1 MLVGEAG
8 GWQVAPSRINMT
20 YTLRRL
26 ETYDDY
32 KACERLQ
39 GQAWGFSDP
48 LDVIPLTNLVTA
60 QKWGGLVLGAFDE
73 GGGLYGFCYGFLGR
87 DPGGRLVHC
96 SHMLAV
102 DERARNMGLGAR
114 LKWAQRDY
122 ILGQGLDMIVWTFDP
137 LESVNA
143 CLNFGKLGGLSDDY
157 VINLYGETTSKLHA
171 GTATDRLT
179 IKWLIDSPR
188 VERRAAGEVG
198 EVAAALGAGGF
209 DAPWAL
215 QADGWGPGEPVLD
228 LDAPRI
234 RCEIPVSV
242 QEVKAHD
249 CGAVVAWR
257 AATQA
262 LFTAYFERGY
272 YAREC
277 AHRSGD
283 GADEGPKTVYLF
295 EHGDL
300 ETDGAEMRRD
310 GKIRE

>member
-1 MLVGEAG
+1 MLVGEARG
-8 GWQVAPSRINMT
+8 RRFAPSKINMT

-39 GQAWGFSDP
+39 EQAWVFSDP
-48 LDVIPLTNLVTA
+48 LDVVPLTNLVTA
-60 QKWGGLVLGAFDE
+60 QKWGGLVLGAFEE
-73 GGGLYGFCYGFLGR
+73 GGGLSGFCYGFLGR
-87 DPGGRLVHC
+87 DPEGRLVHC

-102 DERARNMGLGAR
+102 DERARNTGLGAR

-143 CLNFGKLGGLSDDY
+143 HLNFGKLGGLSDSY
-157 VINLYGETTSKLHA
+157 VINLYGETTSKLHV

-179 IKWLIDSPR
+179 VKWLIGSPR
-188 VERRAAGEVG
+188 VERRAAGEVS
-198 EVAAALGAGGF
+198 EVSAALGAGGI

-215 QADGWGPGEPVLD
+215 RAAGRGPGEPVLD

-242 QEVKAHD
+242 QQVKAHD
-249 CGAVVAWR
+249 RGAAVAWR
-257 AATQA
+257 DATRA
-262 LFTAYFERGY
+262 LFTGYFERGY

-277 AHRSGD
+277 AHRPGD

-295 EHGDL
+295 EHGNL
-300 ETDGAEMRRD
+300 ETDGAEIHRT
-310 GKIRE
+310 GEILE